1 MKKQLSKRLS
11 ACLHHFRCS
20 FNGSKPVGM
29 AFIVTV
35 ILFSTS
41 ANAQIVYTDINPDT
55 SIIRTRLNLRGNYS
69 IEHNRDINNDGILDL
84 KFTLITSIITGWPPN
99 PGYTAGTI
107 RVTPLNGS
115 AILTGSSGY
124 PSKMNQNA
132 IISANANWSSIANQL
147 IFEKRLSNGNTTNT
161 GNWNTSTDG
170 FLGLRFIAAGQTH
183 YCFIQLNAEAFTSG
197 ANAAIL
203 VIKDFAYNSIPNQPI
218 LAGETSCTIPTVNIT
233 QSGSLTFCAGDS
245 VTLTANG
252 TGYLYQWKRNNVD
265 IAGATAKTYT
275 AKTAGIYRCKV
286 TNSCGSKGSGTR
298 TVTVPCRLTNE
309 AYAEQLESSFEI
321 EITPNPVSSSTTISF
336 SLNQSENVSLKIFDL
351 NGRLIETLASTVLE
365 EGEHSIEW
373 NAENVNAGVYLMQV
387 QTAAYSKTAKLI
399 VTK

>member
-1 MKKQLSKRLS
+1 MKKQLLKRLS
-11 ACLHHFRCS
+11 A
-20 FNGSKPVGM
+20 
-29 AFIVTV
+29 FIVTAM
-35 ILFSTS
+35 LFSAS

-69 IEHNRDINNDGILDL
+69 IEQNRDINNDGIPDL
-84 KFTLITSIITGWPPN
+84 KFTLITSIITGWPPLN

-107 RVTPLNGS
+107 RATPLNGS

-124 PSKMNQNA
+124 PAKMNQNT

-147 IFEKRLSNGNTTNT
+147 IFEKKLSNGNTSNT
-161 GNWNTSTDG
+161 GNWNTATDG
-170 FLGLRFIAAGQTH
+170 FLGLRFVAAGQTH

-203 VIKDFAYNSIPNQPI
+203 TIKDFAYNSIPNQAI
-218 LAGETSCTIPTVNIT
+218 LAGETSCAIPTVGLT
-233 QSGSLTFCAGDS
+233 QSDSLSFCAGDS

-252 TGYLYQWKRNNVD
+252 TGYQYQWKKNNVD
-265 IAGATAKTYT
+265 IAGATAKTYA

-286 TNSCGSKGSGTR
+286 TNSCGSKGSGSR

-309 AYAEQLESSFEI
+309 AYAEQLESSYEI
-321 EITPNPVSSSTTISF
+321 KIAPNPVSSSTTISF
-336 SLNQSENVSLKIFDL
+336 SLDQSQNVSLKIFDL
-351 NGRLIETLASTVLE
+351 NGRLIETLASTIYE

-373 NAENVNAGVYLMQV
+373 NAENVDAGMYFLKV
-387 QTAAYSKTAKLI
+387 QTATYPKTERLI